1 MDMGGKL
8 SPIWI
13 AFFVIYV
20 SVDAWD
26 HKGVPVELGDGEWSE
41 VLKGEWLVK
50 LYVTLLFQCN
60 VGSRPG
66 ASRK

>member
-1 MDMGGKL
+1 MTYPVDMGGKL

-13 AFFVIYV
+13 AFLVICV

-26 HKGVPVELGDGEWSE
+26 QKGVPVELGDGEWSE

-50 LYVTLLFQCN
+50 L
-60 VGSRPG
+60 
-66 ASRK
+66 